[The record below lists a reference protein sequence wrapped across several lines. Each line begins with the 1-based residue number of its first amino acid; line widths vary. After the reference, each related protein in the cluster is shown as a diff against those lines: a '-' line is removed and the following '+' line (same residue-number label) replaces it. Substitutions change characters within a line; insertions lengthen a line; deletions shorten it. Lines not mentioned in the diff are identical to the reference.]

1 MSLLQ
6 LALAALLVFL
16 SLAVLYLFFLAA
28 VYFLRKPVEKGEVCP
43 PTLRFA
49 IIIPAHNE
57 SEGIAGTLHSLKA
70 LDYPGLLYEAV
81 VVADNCTDNTAET
94 VRAEGF
100 RCVERNDP
108 SKRGKG
114 HALEYA
120 IRGLM
125 REEFDAFAV
134 VDADSTVSGNFLHVM
149 NARLL
154 SGHKAVQA
162 YYGMNNPD
170 ASPLAY
176 LFCIG
181 NILENKLFYAAKSKL
196 GLPVN
201 LRGNGMCFSREL
213 LIENPWDAYSIAED
227 VEYGLKLIRRGIR
240 IPFEEEAQVLARQPE
255 TIKQAG
261 NQRIR
266 WASGNMGA
274 SKAHAVK
281 LMLAGLTKGDPA
293 LFDAGFSLLVL
304 SKPLLLLLSLLAAAG
319 ATLYAASGGI
329 RGSFYAVWA
338 LSLLL
343 AQLVYFATGVLMG
356 GVSAR
361 RVVYLLLSPVFL
373 AWLIFTSALGLV
385 GYRGDLWLRTK
396 RA

>member
-1 MSLLQ
+1 MIILQ
-6 LALAALLVFL
+6 IVLAALLAFL
-16 SLAVLYLFFLAA
+16 SLAILYLFFLAA
-28 VYFLRKPVEKGEVCP
+28 VYFFRKPAEKGEACAP
-43 PTLRFA
+43 KLRFA
-49 IIIPAHNE
+49 VIIPAHNE
-57 SEGIAGTLHSLKA
+57 SEGIAGTLTSLKA
-70 LDYPGLLYEAV
+70 LDYPGRLYEAV

-108 SKRGKG
+108 SRRGKG

-120 IRGLM
+120 IRRLM

-134 VDADSTVSGNFLHVM
+134 VDADSTVSGNFLRVM
-149 NARLL
+149 NAGLL

-162 YYGMNNPD
+162 YYGMSNPD
-170 ASPLAY
+170 ASPLTY

-181 NILENKLFYAAKSKL
+181 NIIENKLFYAAKSKL

-213 LIENPWDAYSIAED
+213 LIENPWDAYSIVED

-240 IPFEEEAQVLARQPE
+240 ILFEEEAQVLARQPE
-255 TIKQAG
+255 TVRQAG

-266 WASGNMGA
+266 WASGNVGA

-281 LMLAGLTKGDPA
+281 LMFAGLAKKDPA
-293 LFDAGFSLLVL
+293 FFDAGFSLLVL
-304 SKPLLLLLSLLAAAG
+304 SKPLLLFLSLLAATG
-319 ATLYAASGGI
+319 AILFAVSGGAHGGFYAA
-329 RGSFYAVWA
+329 WA

-343 AQLVYFATGVLMG
+343 AQLV
-356 GVSAR
+356 
-361 RVVYLLLSPVFL
+361 
-373 AWLIFTSALGLV
+373 
-385 GYRGDLWLRTK
+385 
-396 RA
+396 